1 MNFPRSDG
9 HAKRTI
15 LDPVKRSASIRLT
28 RVQACALSFSEAK
41 RYPREFF
48 PLDTWFI
55 NFITQS
61 SEIFLLGFFFFSIFW
76 LGRFDWDFNNLGN
89 LILFVN
95 YYWSVILNFFN
106 AILYRFKFYTISL
119 GLLCITILNVIENN
133 DANYIII
140 VIYLQK
146 LIDVNEIYISILPFY
161 FYSFVWIWI
170 VCIYG

>member
-1 MNFPRSDG
+1 MRCRSQKQSDIRENSF
-9 HAKRTI
+9 HWIPDLSI
-15 LDPVKRSASIRLT
+15 LLRSLER
-28 RVQACALSFSEAK
+28 CW
-41 RYPREFF
+41 
-48 PLDTWFI
+48 D
-55 NFITQS
+55 
-61 SEIFLLGFFFFSIFW
+61 FFFFYFFIRKTR
-76 LGRFDWDFNNLGN
+76 LRFQFNNLDN

-146 LIDVNEIYISILPFY
+146 LM
-161 FYSFVWIWI
+161 
-170 VCIYG
+170 